1 MTQREGRI
9 LRQGN
14 QNSRVQIFRYITEGS
29 FDAYSWQLLETKQ
42 GFITSLLSGSYTE
55 REGSDIE
62 DTVLNYAEIKALAVG
77 NPLVKK
83 RVETANELSRY
94 YTLQKKSVET
104 RIRLDKE
111 LKELPSKM
119 LHQKE
124 LINKAMQDKHYF
136 DQYRKDV
143 PVAVTS
149 ADKNREA
156 EKRKLLRETL
166 FDAVKNNELQSNE
179 RPAFEYC
186 GFEIILPA
194 NMTKEKPFVWLQRN
208 GRYYVELGDTEVGCL
223 IRIDNYLSNFDNHI
237 ENLQK
242 RLFNMN
248 EREKGIQKELGK
260 DENYADVIAE
270 LKEKLSAI
278 DDKLGVNKK

>member
-124 LINKAMQDKHYF
+124 LISKAMQDKHYF

>member
-14 QNSRVQIFRYITEGS
+14 QNPKVQIFRYITEGS

-42 GFITSLLSGSYTE
+42 RFITSLLSGSYTE
-55 REGSDIE
+55 REGSDLE

-94 YTLQKKSVET
+94 YTLQRKLVET

-124 LINKAMQDKHYF
+124 LIKKAMQDKHYF

-143 PVAVTS
+143 
-149 ADKNREA
+149 
-156 EKRKLLRETL
+156 
-166 FDAVKNNELQSNE
+166 Q
-179 RPAFEYC
+179 
-186 GFEIILPA
+186 I
-194 NMTKEKPFVWLQRN
+194 
-208 GRYYVELGDTEVGCL
+208 GRAHV
-223 IRIDNYLSNFDNHI
+223 
-237 ENLQK
+237 
-242 RLFNMN
+242 
-248 EREKGIQKELGK
+248 
-260 DENYADVIAE
+260 
-270 LKEKLSAI
+270 
-278 DDKLGVNKK
+278 